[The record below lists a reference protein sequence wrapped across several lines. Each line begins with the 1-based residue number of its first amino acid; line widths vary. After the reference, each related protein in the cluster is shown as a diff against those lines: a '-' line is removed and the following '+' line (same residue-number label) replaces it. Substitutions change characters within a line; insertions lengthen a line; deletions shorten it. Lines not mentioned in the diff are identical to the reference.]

1 MKSIFISQRLRL
13 QISEFLTVLF
23 NQFEIL
29 AGNIVLVLLHLSES
43 LFVVVH
49 QFINVLIFAL
59 LNLMDFNFHSQV
71 QLSLQLPE
79 FLFVVVD

>member
-13 QISEFLTVLF
+13 QISEFLTVLL

-59 LNLMDFNFHSQV
+59 LNLMNFNFHSQV

>member
-59 LNLMDFNFHSQV
+59 LNLMDFNFHS
-71 QLSLQLPE
+71 
-79 FLFVVVD
+79 

>member
-1 MKSIFISQRLRL
+1 
-13 QISEFLTVLF
+13 VLF

>member
-13 QISEFLTVLF
+13 QISEFLTVLL

-59 LNLMDFNFHSQV
+59 LNLMNFDFHSQV